1 MLLTTPPQSH
11 RKLARKEDL
20 PIPMVISIALSL
32 RFLNLKKAI
41 MIKLWHTVEILG
53 FADKTGL
60 SCVMKVITPRGL
72 LIWFGV
78 A

>member
-1 MLLTTPPQSH
+1 
-11 RKLARKEDL
+11 
-20 PIPMVISIALSL
+20 MVISIALSL